1 MKRFKG
7 LHGVARAQDRYQ
19 HDIVVNSKVVRLADT
34 GGSQLILKT
43 QHNGDCNA
51 MAKLPILEFPD
62 ERLRTKAVPVETVD
76 DEVRQL
82 VDDMLE
88 TMYDARGI
96 GLAATQVDVHR
107 RVVVMDVSDDN
118 SQPLVL
124 INPRYEPIGDAKEPL
139 SEGCLS
145 IPEYYAEV
153 PRYLKV
159 KLNAL
164 DRHGEPY
171 ELEADGLL
179 AHCIQHEYDHLE
191 GVLFVDYLS
200 PLKRDRVMKKMQKRH
215 KLMNDA

>member
-1 MKRFKG
+1 MEHR
-7 LHGVARAQDRYQ
+7 RQT
-19 HDIVVNSKVVRLADT
+19 T
-34 GGSQLILKT
+34 GGVFTSKI
-43 QHNGDCNA
+43 QHNGNCNA
-51 MAKLPILEFPD
+51 MAKLVILEFPD
-62 ERLRTKAVPVETVD
+62 ERLRTKAVEVEKVD

-88 TMYDARGI
+88 TMYDASGI

-107 RVVVMDVSDDN
+107 RVVVMDVSDDG
-118 SQPLVL
+118 SEPLVL
-124 INPRYEPIGDAKEPL
+124 INPSYTPIGDDKDFL

-164 DRHGEPY
+164 DRNGDAY

-179 AHCIQHEYDHLE
+179 AHCIQHELDHLE

-200 PLKRDRVMKKMQKRH
+200 SLKRNRVAKKMQKRH
-215 KLMNDA
+215 KQTQGA

>member
-1 MKRFKG
+1 
-7 LHGVARAQDRYQ
+7 
-19 HDIVVNSKVVRLADT
+19 
-34 GGSQLILKT
+34 
-43 QHNGDCNA
+43 

-62 ERLRTKAVPVETVD
+62 ERLRTKAAAVETVD
-76 DEVRQL
+76 DEVRKL

-96 GLAATQVDVHR
+96 GLAATQIDIHR
-107 RVVVMDVSDDN
+107 RVVVMDVSEDN

-124 INPRYEPIGDAKEPL
+124 INPQYTPIGEEKEPL

-145 IPEYYAEV
+145 IPDYYAEV

-159 KLNAL
+159 RLNAL
-164 DRHGEPY
+164 DRNGDAY
-171 ELEADGLL
+171 ELEAENLL

-200 PLKRDRVMKKMQKRH
+200 PLKRNRILKKMQKRH
-215 KLMNDA
+215 KQIQDA

>member
-1 MKRFKG
+1 
-7 LHGVARAQDRYQ
+7 
-19 HDIVVNSKVVRLADT
+19 
-34 GGSQLILKT
+34 
-43 QHNGDCNA
+43 
-51 MAKLPILEFPD
+51 MAKRPILEFPD
-62 ERLRTKAVPVETVD
+62 ERLRTKALPVENVD
-76 DEVRQL
+76 ADVQQL

-96 GLAATQVDVHR
+96 GLAATQIDVHR
-107 RVVVMDVSDDN
+107 RVVVMDVSEDGA
-118 SQPLVL
+118 SPLVL
-124 INPRYEPIGDAKEPL
+124 INPRYTPLGEEKEPL

-153 PRYLKV
+153 PRFLKV
-159 KLNAL
+159 RLNAL
-164 DRHGEPY
+164 DRDGKPY

-215 KLMNDA
+215 KQNQDA

>member
-1 MKRFKG
+1 
-7 LHGVARAQDRYQ
+7 
-19 HDIVVNSKVVRLADT
+19 
-34 GGSQLILKT
+34 
-43 QHNGDCNA
+43 

-62 ERLRTKAVPVETVD
+62 ERLRTIATPVETVD
-76 DEVRQL
+76 DEVRRL

-107 RVVVMDVSDDN
+107 RVIVMDVSDDQ

-124 INPRYEPIGDAKEPL
+124 INPEFTPVGDEREPMQ
-139 SEGCLS
+139 EGCLS

-153 PRYLKV
+153 PRALKV
-159 KLNAL
+159 HLKAL
-164 DRHGEPY
+164 GRDGQPY
-171 ELEADGLL
+171 EREADGLL

-200 PLKRDRVMKKMQKRH
+200 ALKRDRVMKKMQKRH
-215 KLMNDA
+215 RLMQPA

>member
-1 MKRFKG
+1 
-7 LHGVARAQDRYQ
+7 
-19 HDIVVNSKVVRLADT
+19 
-34 GGSQLILKT
+34 
-43 QHNGDCNA
+43 

-62 ERLRTKAVPVETVD
+62 ERLRTMAAPVESVD
-76 DEVRQL
+76 DEVRRL

-107 RVVVMDVSDDN
+107 RVIVMDVSDAQN
-118 SQPLVL
+118 APLVM
-124 INPRYEPIGDAKEPL
+124 INPEYTPIGEERDLL

-153 PRYLKV
+153 PRALKV
-159 KLNAL
+159 HLKAL
-164 DRHGEPY
+164 DRDGKPF
-171 ELEADGLL
+171 ELEAEGLL
-179 AHCIQHEYDHLE
+179 AHCIQHEHDHLE

-215 KLMNDA
+215 KLMQGA

>member
-1 MKRFKG
+1 
-7 LHGVARAQDRYQ
+7 
-19 HDIVVNSKVVRLADT
+19 
-34 GGSQLILKT
+34 
-43 QHNGDCNA
+43 

-62 ERLRTKAVPVETVD
+62 ERLRTRAAPVETVD

-96 GLAATQVDVHR
+96 GLAATQVDIHR
-107 RVVVMDVSDDN
+107 RVIVMDVSDAQSN
-118 SQPLVL
+118 PLVL
-124 INPRYEPIGDAKEPL
+124 INPEYTPIGDERDL
-139 SEGCLS
+139 MSEGCLS

-153 PRYLKV
+153 PRALRVHLK
-159 KLNAL
+159 AL
-164 DRHGEPY
+164 GRDGKPY

-179 AHCIQHEYDHLE
+179 AHCIQHERDHLE

-215 KLMNDA
+215 KQMQTA

>member
-1 MKRFKG
+1 
-7 LHGVARAQDRYQ
+7 
-19 HDIVVNSKVVRLADT
+19 
-34 GGSQLILKT
+34 
-43 QHNGDCNA
+43 

-62 ERLRTKAVPVETVD
+62 ERLRTKAAPVESVD
-76 DEVRQL
+76 DEVRRL

-107 RVVVMDVSDDN
+107 RVIVMDVSDAQ
-118 SQPLVL
+118 STPLVM
-124 INPRYEPIGDAKEPL
+124 INPEYTPIGDDRDL
-139 SEGCLS
+139 MSEGCLS

-153 PRYLKV
+153 PRALKV
-159 KLNAL
+159 HLKAL
-164 DRHGEPY
+164 DRDGKPF
-171 ELEADGLL
+171 ELEAEGLL

-215 KLMNDA
+215 KLMQGA